1 MYRPEGFSDNIGSV
15 LAIKISMAEDVDCR
29 FPFIVDLPDE
39 VTLKQ
44 LVDSANEKNEQV
56 NAINTMN
63 ALFCPKCKQ
72 AV

>member
-29 FPFIVDLPDE
+29 FPVIVDLPDE

-44 LVDSANEKNEQV
+44 FVDSANEK
-56 NAINTMN
+56 MN
-63 ALFCPKCKQ
+63 K
-72 AV
+72 